1 MSALLRSRDRDSA
14 LSRQGAVINSASLR
28 LLGAGLVI
36 IGAAAGSS
44 DVADA
49 AMARNRGRIRTL
61 VEQKADANRPQADG
75 ATALHWAAHWDDLET
90 AGLLLAAGA
99 KPMAANRQG
108 ATPMF
113 LASENGSAAMIDLLL
128 KGGAD
133 VNAPVLPHGE
143 TALMMAAR
151 SGNLDAVRVLL
162 DRSANLNAKEDLRG
176 TTALM
181 WAAEQ
186 RHAEVVRLLV
196 ARGAD
201 VVAQSKVFTPL
212 QHRGLG
218 FLPAGFGSRTRPG
231 TTEAVSVKGGLT
243 ALMFA
248 AREGAL
254 DAAKELVS
262 AGAAVNQSSADG
274 SDALLT
280 AVQNGFYDL
289 ARFLLDHGADPNH
302 GNAKG
307 WTPLY
312 LAVKN
317 RNTENSAIPGP
328 AAEGG
333 LEFIKL
339 LLESGADPN
348 QRIKA
353 ETELHQGMLAT
364 WLKEAGATPLIRAAL
379 SGDLEVARLVLA
391 HGADPSITTFD
402 HTTALMAASGVGW
415 ADGFIREHSE
425 EETLELI
432 RLLLDLG
439 NSVNAANNAGITALH
454 GAAYKGANRAVQLL
468 VDRGAD
474 LAAKDNG
481 ADYGFGARTIKMTPL
496 NWAEGVPIGMSSSIY
511 HTDTVAL
518 LTRLMQARGIPVVTN
533 ATAKE

>member
-1 MSALLRSRDRDSA
+1 
-14 LSRQGAVINSASLR
+14 
-28 LLGAGLVI
+28 
-36 IGAAAGSS
+36 
-44 DVADA
+44 
-49 AMARNRGRIRTL
+49 MARDPDRVRML
-61 VEQKADANRPQADG
+61 LEQKADVNASQADG
-75 ATALHWAAHWDDLET
+75 ATALHWAAHWGDLET

-99 KPMAANRQG
+99 NPGLANRNG

-113 LASENGSAAMIDLLL
+113 LACEGGSAPIIELLL
-128 KGGAD
+128 KAGAD
-133 VNAPVLPHGE
+133 VNGPVLPHGE

-151 SGNLDAVRVLL
+151 SGNIDAVRLL
-162 DRSANLNAKEDLRG
+162 LERGANVNAAENLRG

-196 ARGAD
+196 AKGAQ
-201 VVAQSKVFTPL
+201 VGAQSKVFTPL

-218 FLPAGFGSRTRPG
+218 FAAAGFGSRLRPG
-231 TTEAVSVKGGLT
+231 TTEAVTVKGGLT

-254 DAAKELVS
+254 DAVHELVA
-262 AGAAVNQSSADG
+262 AGAAVNHTSADG
-274 SDALLT
+274 SSALLI

-289 ARFLLDHGADPNH
+289 GRLLLDHGADPNL

-307 WTPLY
+307 WTTLY
-312 LAVKN
+312 LAIKN

-328 AAEGG
+328 AAEGA
-333 LEFIKL
+333 LDFIKL
-339 LLESGADPN
+339 LLERGADPN

-379 SGDLEVARLVLA
+379 SGDLEVARLLLA
-391 HGADPSITTFD
+391 HHADPSITTFD

-425 EETLELI
+425 EETLELV

-439 NSVNAANNAGITALH
+439 NPVNAANDAGITALH
-454 GAAYKGANRAVQLL
+454 GAAYKGANHAVQLL

-518 LTRLMQARGIPVVTN
+518 LTRLMKARGIPVVTN

>member
-1 MSALLRSRDRDSA
+1 MPNLVWGSLVACAALATPLWLTVS
-14 LSRQGAVINSASLR
+14 
-28 LLGAGLVI
+28 
-36 IGAAAGSS
+36 AAAGTS
-44 DVADA
+44 DLADA
-49 AMARNRGRIRTL
+49 AMARDRDRIRSL
-61 VEQKADANRPQADG
+61 LEQKADVNASQADG
-75 ATALHWAAHWDDLET
+75 ATALHWAAHWDDVET
-90 AGLLLAAGA
+90 ARLLLAAGA
-99 KPMAANRQG
+99 NAAPANRDG
-108 ATPMF
+108 SMPMF
-113 LASENGSAAMIDLLL
+113 LACENGSAPMIELLL
-128 KGGAD
+128 KAGAD

-151 SGNLDAVRVLL
+151 SGKLDAVRVLL
-162 DRSANLNAKEDLRG
+162 DHGANPNAAENLRG
-176 TTALM
+176 TAALM
-181 WAAEQ
+181 WAAEKN
-186 RHAEVVRLLV
+186 HAAVVRLLV
-196 ARGAD
+196 TRGAE
-201 VVAQSKVFTPL
+201 VGAQSRVFTPL

-218 FLPAGFGSRTRPG
+218 FAAAGFGSRLRRDA
-231 TTEAVSVKGGLT
+231 TESLSVKGGLT
-243 ALMFA
+243 ALIFA

-254 DAAKELVS
+254 DAAKELVL
-262 AGAAVNQSSADG
+262 AGAVVNHTSADG
-274 SDALLT
+274 SDALVA
-280 AVQNGFYDL
+280 AVQNGFYDV
-289 ARFLLDHGADPNH
+289 ARFLLDHGADPNL
-302 GNAKG
+302 GNTKG

-328 AAEGG
+328 ATDGA
-333 LEFIKL
+333 LDFIKL
-339 LLESGADPN
+339 LLDRGADPN

-364 WLKEAGATPLIRAAL
+364 WLKEAGATPLIRASL
-379 SGDLEVARLVLA
+379 SGDLEVARLLLA
-391 HGADPSITTFD
+391 HHADPSITTLD

-425 EETLELI
+425 EETIELM

-439 NSVNAANNAGITALH
+439 NSVNAANDAGITALH
-454 GAAYKGANRAVQLL
+454 GAAYKGANRAVELL
-468 VDRGAD
+468 VDRGSD